1 MAPKK
6 LPTFTQS
13 DFLYEG
19 PWDERVDK
27 LFINCLRF
35 EARLGNF
42 RRGEHNVHA
51 IMSGQDAIKRQYNLE
66 FSYGYCMS
74 KVAKLEER
82 FSTFAWVLDMPGVV
96 YDPLT
101 SKVSCPHSL
110 WDYIVKVH

>member
-27 LFINCLRF
+27 LFINCPRF

-82 FSTFAWVLDMPGVV
+82 FSTLGVGHAWCCIR
-96 YDPLT
+96 PLT